1 MAISK
6 KIKIKT
12 MKGKLINNFKKWST
26 KGILPEEG
34 LCTTLRYTP
43 YEATLN
49 LFNPTFEDFRT
60 LHEETKPTT
69 YWGYG
74 IEYNG
79 VELKK
84 RHRGLT
90 PLRQTILAFICVM
103 HDEV

>member
-12 MKGKLINNFKKWST
+12 MKGKLITNFKKWST
-26 KGILPEEG
+26 KGEIPAEG
-34 LCTTLRYTP
+34 LCETLRYTP
-43 YEATLN
+43 YKETLR
-49 LFNPTFEDFRT
+49 LFSPTIEDART
-60 LHEETKPTT
+60 LHEERKPFT

-79 VELKK
+79 EELKK
-84 RHRGLT
+84 RHQGLT
-90 PLRQTILAFICVM
+90 PLRQTILAFICAM